1 MKTSLKNTSSFIN
14 TVYSYLGYKNIEHDE
29 AIDKLIKECI
39 EEVEELSQFKYIY
52 SRFDYR
58 LDFLN
63 NNNAYKK
70 LLKDSNSYFL
80 VLTTLGK
87 RIDDKCKYYSFIDM
101 TKSLV
106 FDAVSSAYL
115 EYKADEFE
123 ENEFKMVHSYR
134 FCPGY
139 QGTKTDDIREIF
151 KYLDHKKIGV
161 SILDSNLMIPL
172 KTMCG
177 IIAIGVEAKKE
188 CGDCYLKEK
197 CEFKKGGKVC
207 FKN

>member
-1 MKTSLKNTSSFIN
+1 METSLKNTSKFIKM
-14 TVYSYLGYKNIEHDE
+14 VYSYLGYKNISHDE
-29 AIDKLIKECI
+29 KIDKLIDECI
-39 EEVEELSQFKYIY
+39 DEIIDISQFNYIY

-63 NNNAYKK
+63 NHKAYNN
-70 LLKDSNSYFL
+70 LLQDSNSYYL

-87 RIDDKCKYYSFIDM
+87 KIDDKCKYYSFIDM

-115 EYKADEFE
+115 EYMADEFE
-123 ENEFKMVHSYR
+123 NNNFKMKHSYR

-139 QGTKTDDIREIF
+139 QGTSTNDIREIF
-151 KYLDHKKIGV
+151 KHLDHKKIGV
-161 SILDSNLMIPL
+161 EILDSNLMIPL

-177 IIAIGVEAKKE
+177 IIALNVEAKKE

-197 CEFKKGGKVC
+197 CEYKKEGRLC
-207 FKN
+207 YKN